1 VSVFI
6 IATLSLG
13 FYIFCINNKSKQAT
27 KINLVTLDPDLYDQ
41 SWLTGIPCAAPC
53 WYGARPGET
62 SRENVKMIVSRLA
75 FIDSGNIKESSTG
88 GISYP
93 YKNQDGQGDSIGMVF
108 ADDTLEEIYM
118 TLNYPITMEQAVEK
132 LGNPDGFS
140 AYPTD
145 PGGTGYYLAV
155 IWKKKQL
162 VLEYTEDSGNISFWS
177 TNPSLYEEIHSNN
190 GKIPKSI
197 IVQDV
202 RYTTPYHI
210 DHMMNYKKWKG
221 FVGN

>member
-1 VSVFI
+1 V
-6 IATLSLG
+6 
-13 FYIFCINNKSKQAT
+13 T